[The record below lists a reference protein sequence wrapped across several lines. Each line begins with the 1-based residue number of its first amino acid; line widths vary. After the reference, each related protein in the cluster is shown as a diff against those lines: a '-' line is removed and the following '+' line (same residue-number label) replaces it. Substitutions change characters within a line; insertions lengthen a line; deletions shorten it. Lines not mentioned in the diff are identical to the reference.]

1 MNPVSQTAQRPIAK
15 PNNRTLLT
23 DALFAILLFLLVSGS
38 SANLRDGA
46 LIPLQENLVLMWMVL
61 LIAPVVIRRR
71 FPDVA
76 VWLFVAAALAQLLL
90 GPAIMPADAVCLV
103 MIYSCLLY
111 GRPSL
116 RRLYLTVAWIMMPL
130 SCLTFTLVDLGFLPP
145 GRTQPDHTLM
155 LPISFRELAITFLSN
170 FLIEALL
177 LLVAIVAAYW
187 TRTRRDALDEVRRRN
202 EALAMQAEQ
211 NAALSASAE
220 RARIARD
227 MHDVVAHTLSIVIVQ
242 ADAGRY
248 AATDNANLALK
259 TMHTIDQ
266 ESRRAL
272 RELSSLF
279 GKLKAPTNPALKTSQ
294 KAVDSPPDQR
304 PSSPAS
310 TNPTH
315 IQTLDQSQA
324 IAQTSFTHQS
334 ANTRDPR
341 PVGTDSTQTSQAS
354 GYLHAIKETPAAS
367 TAKVNADTADNVP
380 TWPSPATS
388 SSNPPTSYGFWTDL
402 IDAARLAQPKS
413 QFSRR
418 IEGRPSPEKLGRNRA
433 TTAYRV
439 LQEALTNVRKH
450 AAPASDV
457 LIEEQWL
464 TDGLSLT
471 IDDHPLNHATTI
483 ANSTSQMERPE
494 HSGFGLLG
502 MRERLASLAG
512 SLQAG
517 SKPEGGYHLQ
527 AWIPFAAPPKSE
539 PETEAHASRKARWS
553 LRSIVSTLFV
563 WFQRHPLTADLGLAI
578 GLVLVENPGQA
589 LAISPVTPQYDPDR
603 PVRIIITLGI
613 VLPLIAR
620 RVHPGFCAAM
630 VAAAAALLLL
640 FSPWLPGAAV
650 WSPVAVYSAM
660 VYGKDAI
667 RRWVPFAVIT
677 DMVLWAVRC
686 AVNYQ
691 GCPTILSYMTERPA
705 ESPFPESHL
714 TLFIVMTAP
723 ALICLLTI
731 LIASRRRT
739 RGSVLLLQQEREH
752 ALNQT
757 LQESQALAANQERE
771 LIGATIQVEVAATL
785 NTVIASTSKSLAQL
799 NDYRVKEVDP
809 PPEQVAQAFGDI
821 ATQGRQALAR
831 MRQLLT
837 VLRHSSSTDSHSN
850 TDTANS
856 SDESP
861 NSDRNHMVD
870 PTHKTAPLPALHPA
884 KPLPV
889 DLDDQPDNPP
899 QQSQQ
904 DKESKRVQSDQPDS
918 RHERS

>member
-1 MNPVSQTAQRPIAK
+1 M
-15 PNNRTLLT
+15 LLT

-46 LIPLQENLVLMWMVL
+46 LIPLQENLILMWTVL

-71 FPDVA
+71 FPNVA
-76 VWLFVAAALAQLLL
+76 AGLFVAVALAQLLL
-90 GPAIMPADAVCLV
+90 GPAIMLSDAVCLV
-103 MIYSCLLY
+103 MVYSCLLY
-111 GRPSL
+111 GRPSW
-116 RRLYLTVAWIMMPL
+116 RRLYLTVAWVMTPL
-130 SCLTFTLVDLGFLPP
+130 SCLIFTLVDLGFLPP
-145 GRTQPDHTLM
+145 GKTWPDHISM
-155 LPISFRELAITFLSN
+155 LPTSFKDLAITFLSN
-170 FLIEALL
+170 LLIEGLL
-177 LLVAIVAAYW
+177 LLIAIVAAYW
-187 TRTRRDALDEVRRRN
+187 TRTRRDAIDEARRRN
-202 EALAMQAEQ
+202 HALALQAEQ
-211 NAALSASAE
+211 SAALSASAE

-248 AATDNANLALK
+248 AATADAHLALK
-259 TMHTIDQ
+259 TMRTIDQ

-279 GKLKAPTNPALKTSQ
+279 GKLKTPTNPAPETSQ
-294 KAVDSPPDQR
+294 KTADSLPGQHSSSPPPTD
-304 PSSPAS
+304 PA
-310 TNPTH
+310 H
-315 IQTLDQSQA
+315 IQPPDQSQA
-324 IAQTSFTHQS
+324 TAQTNSASQS
-334 ANTRDPR
+334 ANAHNLNPA
-341 PVGTDSTQTSQAS
+341 GTDCTQPSQANDH
-354 GYLHAIKETPAAS
+354 LHTIKEIPAAN
-367 TAKVNADTADNVP
+367 TAKANMDTADNAR
-380 TWPSPATS
+380 TCPSVATS
-388 SSNPPTSYGFWTDL
+388 SNNPPTSYKSWSDL

-418 IEGRPSPEKLGRNRA
+418 IKGRPCPEKLDRSRA
-433 TTAYRV
+433 ITAYRV

-450 AAPASDV
+450 AATASAV
-457 LIEEQWL
+457 LVEEQWL
-464 TDGLSLT
+464 TGGLCLT
-471 IDDHPLNHATTI
+471 IDDRPFDHVST
-483 ANSTSQMERPE
+483 NSDSPPQMERPA

-502 MRERLASLAG
+502 MRERLTSLGGDLQTG
-512 SLQAG
+512 SE
-517 SKPEGGYHLQ
+517 PEGGYHLQ
-527 AWIPFAAPPKSE
+527 AWIPFATPPKSDS
-539 PETEAHASRKARWS
+539 EAEIRANRQAQWS

-563 WFQRHPLTADLGLAI
+563 WFQRHPLTADLGLVI

-589 LAISPVTPQYDPDR
+589 LAIAPVTRQYDPGR
-603 PVRIIITLGI
+603 PVRIIATLGI
-613 VLPLIAR
+613 ALPLIVR
-620 RVHPGFCAAM
+620 RVRPGICAAIVSA
-630 VAAAAALLLL
+630 VATLLLL
-640 FSPWLPGAAV
+640 FSPWLPEAAV
-650 WSPVAVYSAM
+650 LSPVAVYSAM
-660 VYGKDAI
+660 VYGKYTT
-667 RRWVPFAVIT
+667 RRWAPLAVIT
-677 DMVLWAVRC
+677 DTVLWAVRC
-686 AVNYQ
+686 VANNQ
-691 GCPTILSYMTERPA
+691 GCPTILAYMIEGPA
-705 ESPFPESHL
+705 ESSFSESHL
-714 TLFIVMTAP
+714 TLFIVMAAP
-723 ALICLLTI
+723 ALICLLTM

-739 RGSVLLLQQEREH
+739 RGSVLLLQQERER

-771 LIGATIQVEVAATL
+771 LIGATMQVEVAATL
-785 NTVIASTSKSLAQL
+785 NTVIASTSKAIAQL
-799 NDYRVKEVDP
+799 NDYQVKEVDP